1 MGQISV
7 TLNGRRYDLACDDG
21 QEEHVRGLAGDI
33 GRRVEG
39 LVEGL
44 GQVGEGRLLLLAAL
58 LVADEL
64 AEARVRLATAEGLL
78 GGGETPLLEMPGRLC
93 DLATRIEA
101 VAARLKGP

>member
-1 MGQISV
+1 MGQINV
-7 TLNGRRYDLACDDG
+7 TLNGHRYELACDDG
-21 QEEHVRGLAGDI
+21 QEEHVRGLAADVA
-33 GRRVEG
+33 RRVDG

-64 AEARVRLATAEGLL
+64 AEVRAQLATAESLL
-78 GGGETPLLEMPGRLC
+78 SEGEAPLTELPVRLA